1 MKTYMKLQYG
11 KVGWE
16 IIIMEKVIKLLPK
29 LVSPLAGFL
38 YPRLDRTNV

>member
-1 MKTYMKLQYG
+1 MKTCMKLQYG

-16 IIIMEKVIKLLPK
+16 IIIMEKAIELLPK
-29 LVSPLAGFL
+29 LARPLAGFL